1 MNRSLFLGLLCCAGF
16 VACQSKTDQTV
27 KSNQPA
33 PMPHHQ
39 QHSTT
44 PSSDASPATFTAEMV
59 VNKKDFICE
68 MPVSAGIS
76 DTCHVDGKA
85 YGFCSH
91 ECMLEFKASPSK
103 YLSAQ

>member
-1 MNRSLFLGLLCCAGF
+1 MKRLLLIAGIALFGLA
-16 VACQSKTDQTV
+16 ACQPKADDKAASDQ
-27 KSNQPA
+27 PG
-33 PMPHHQ
+33 PMPQQQ
-39 QHSTT
+39 QHST
-44 PSSDASPATFTAEMV
+44 PSSSASPATFTAEMV

-91 ECMLEFKASPSK
+91 ECMLEFKADPSK
-103 YLSAQ
+103 YLNAK